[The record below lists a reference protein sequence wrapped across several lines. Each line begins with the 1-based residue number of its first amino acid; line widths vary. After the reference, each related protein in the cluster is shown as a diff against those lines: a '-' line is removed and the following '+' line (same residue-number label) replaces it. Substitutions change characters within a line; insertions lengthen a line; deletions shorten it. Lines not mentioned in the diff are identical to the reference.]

1 LEDGVQGGRIF
12 EGGEVARVFIAHV
25 FGLNLTRL
33 FFLIRIGSMQMDI
46 NAVTVQTRLKAWAE
60 ITSLCLILLE
70 ASLKKE
76 FPNLPEKKLRLK
88 LIERLNLFRAV
99 RFSQE

>member
-1 LEDGVQGGRIF
+1 
-12 EGGEVARVFIAHV
+12 
-25 FGLNLTRL
+25 
-33 FFLIRIGSMQMDI
+33 MQMNI
-46 NAVTVQTRLKAWAE
+46 NAVTVQARLREWAE

-76 FPNLPEKKLRLK
+76 FPNLSEKKLRLK
-88 LIERLNLFRAV
+88 LIKHLNLFRAA